1 MSQLT
6 AFQKTQRQLTIYA
19 SVFISLII
27 IVIGI
32 LYSYLTYRNMLDST
46 MTSFTNDIN
55 NILVYIKNTPVIYRN
70 IINQYTEKNY
80 QIFIESN
87 DRITRFDAADGI
99 DDSDMLLGEAKAAAK
114 EQYGFSFTEPGSAY
128 VIRHIEFRY
137 RSMNRTPFYVS
148 IAQIKN
154 DNADLTVTILYPI
167 TQNMQKIFRTI
178 LLIALITIV
187 GDIIL
192 CTAAS
197 LSIRRLLRP
206 ILESYRKQNDFI
218 AVASHELKTPLA
230 IILSSLSAMTRSNEE
245 EFYHHQSVARDE
257 CMRMSALME
266 DMLCLAQADQNVL
279 TLSLSEQNAED
290 MIIDC
295 YNHFEQLVYEKGL
308 AFHVHI
314 SENIPPC
321 SLDRNKIM
329 QLLIILLDNAL
340 SYTEQGSITLSCGYD
355 GRALLLCVQDTG
367 IGIPDCHKKIVF
379 DRFYSSDKSHT
390 SRKHQ
395 GLGLSIAREITEIHQ
410 GTITISDTP
419 GGGATVTVTLPQK
432 HRQPASS

>member
-1 MSQLT
+1 MSKLT
-6 AFQKTQRQLTIYA
+6 AFKKTEQKLKIYA

-46 MTSFTNDIN
+46 MTAFTNDIN
-55 NILVYIKNTPVIYRN
+55 NILVYIKNTPVIYHN
-70 IINQYTEKNY
+70 VINQYTEKNY

-99 DDSDMLLGEAKAAAK
+99 DGSDMLLSDVKAAAK
-114 EQYGFSFTEPGSAY
+114 EQYSFSFTESGSAY

-137 RSMNRTPFYVS
+137 RSMDRTQFYVS
-148 IAQIKN
+148 IAQIDN
-154 DNADLTVTILYPI
+154 DNTDLTVTILYPI
-167 TQNMQKIFRTI
+167 TQNMQKIFRAI
-178 LLIALITIV
+178 LLIAFITIV

-197 LSIRRLLRP
+197 LSIRKLLQP
-206 ILESYRKQNDFI
+206 ILESYRKQNEFI

-230 IILSSLSAMTRSNEE
+230 IILSSLSAMTRSNET
-245 EFYHHQSVARDE
+245 EFCHHQAVARDE
-257 CMRMSALME
+257 CIRMSALME

-279 TLSLSEQNAED
+279 TLSLSEQHVED
-290 MIIDC
+290 IIIDC

-329 QLLIILLDNAL
+329 QLLIILLDNSL
-340 SYTEQGSITLSCGYD
+340 SYTEQGSITLSCDYD

-367 IGIPDCHKKIVF
+367 IGIPDCHKKLVF

-390 SRKHQ
+390 SRRHQ
-395 GLGLSIAREITEIHQ
+395 GLGLSIAQEIAQIHK
-410 GTITISDTP
+410 GTISISDTL
-419 GGGATVTVTLPQK
+419 GGGTTVTVTLPQRY
-432 HRQPASS
+432 RQPASS